1 MSTLTRPSSSRLGG
15 YLQAFVGIGGLA
27 ATADAAIVNLD
38 LSSITGVNAGVSAGS
53 TTSVSLSTL
62 GPGLTGSLLLANQWG
77 GATSTFTGILVRDG
91 ASIAAYPIADY
102 TSPKNFS
109 SNDWID
115 STSDFSSGDEYVGFI
130 DTLTSSE
137 SPDFGPGSY
146 MGFKSGNGHYGW
158 LEVTW
163 NAAND
168 NFEILSGAY
177 EDVAG
182 VAIQAGAVAA
192 VPEPASMLGTL
203 GLLAGGMF
211 VRRRRMAA

>member
-1 MSTLTRPSSSRLGG
+1 MTTSSDSRLGG
-15 YLQAFVGIGGLA
+15 YLQAFVGVGGLA

-38 LSSITGVNAGVSAGS
+38 ISSITGVNAGVSANS
-53 TTSVSLSTL
+53 TTLVSLTTF
-62 GPGLTGSLLLANQWG
+62 GPGLTGSLLLANQWI
-77 GATSTFTGILVRDG
+77 TTNSTFTGILVRDG
-91 ASIAAYPIADY
+91 ASIAAYPIGDY

-115 STSDFSSGDEYVGFI
+115 ITSAFSSGDQYVGFI
-130 DTLTSSE
+130 DTLPSSE
-137 SPDFGPGSY
+137 SPDSGPGSY
-146 MGFKSGNGHYGW
+146 LGFKSANGPYGW

-163 NAAND
+163 DAVND

-177 EDVAG
+177 EVVAG

-192 VPEPASMLGTL
+192 VPEPASARSTL

-211 VRRRRMAA
+211 FRRGKLAA